1 MKHCHTYAAGAWF
14 ESGGSEQI
22 DLVDSYTEAV
32 YAKLRASSRADVDV
46 AVASA
51 RSAGRSWAQT
61 PVEVRANALARIAEA
76 LAERADKLAQ
86 AITREVGM
94 PGKLS
99 RRIQVDAP
107 IRAWRRQA
115 ELAKT
120 LARPERIGHS
130 IIERLPVGVV
140 ACITP
145 WNYPLHQLTAK
156 VASALAAGCTVVVKP
171 SEVAPSSGL
180 ILADAVASAGLPPGV
195 FNLVNGR
202 GEDVGAALVAHP
214 DVDMVSFTGSTA
226 VGRGIAAAAGAQLK
240 RVALELGGK
249 SAALILPDADLAVA
263 VKATLAN
270 CLLNS
275 GQTCSALSRLLVPRA
290 RYAEVVAMLR
300 EQVKA
305 YVMGDPADP
314 ATRLGPLASRPQL
327 ARVRA
332 LVDAAIA
339 DGAAVIA
346 GGPDALPV
354 PSRGFFFAPTV
365 LGNVDPSM
373 PVAQQEVFGPV
384 LVLLAYDNVDEA
396 VAIANGTRY
405 GLAAS
410 VWGPTPD
417 AAWAVARRLRAGQ
430 IDLNGAPFNPDA
442 PFGGFG
448 DSGIGR
454 ENGPHG
460 LHEFVE
466 SVSYQ
471 LPADYIGNMAGAS

>member
-1 MKHCHTYAAGAWF
+1 MNHCHTYAAGAWF
-14 ESGGSEQI
+14 GSGGSEEI
-22 DLVDSYTEAV
+22 DLVDSYTEEA
-32 YAKLRASSRADVDV
+32 YASLRASSRADVDV

-76 LAERADKLAQ
+76 LAERADELAQ

-94 PGKLS
+94 PRKLS

-115 ELAKT
+115 ELAAT

-156 VASALAAGCTVVVKP
+156 VACALAAGCTVVVKP
-171 SEVAPSSGL
+171 SEVAPSSGF
-180 ILADAVASAGLPPGV
+180 ILADAVASAGLPAGV

-202 GEDVGAALVAHP
+202 GDIGEALVAHP

-226 VGRGIAAAAGAQLK
+226 VGRRIAAAAGAQLK

-249 SAALILPDADLAVA
+249 SAALIVPDADLAAA

-314 ATRLGPLASRPQL
+314 ATRLGPLASMPQL

-365 LGNVDPSM
+365 LGNVDRSM
-373 PVAQQEVFGPV
+373 PIAQQEVFGPV

-460 LHEFVE
+460 LHEFVDT
-466 SVSYQ
+466 VSYQ
-471 LPADYIGNMAGAS
+471 LPADYIGNMVGAS